1 MKLSDINIDAFNLF
15 HDHWA
20 LLTAGSFV
28 SHNSMTI
35 SWGEMGTLWN
45 KKVVTVFVKPCRYT
59 YQFMEENEYFVVS
72 FFEEKYR
79 DSLSKMGSVS
89 GEDINKDE
97 FSNLT
102 PHNHNSLT
110 IYKEASLTI
119 ICKKIYHNDLDIKQI
134 PEEEKVLYYSHQ
146 APHRMY
152 IGEVIEI
159 IDRR

>member
-1 MKLSDINIDAFNLF
+1 MKLSDINIETFILF

-20 LLTAGSFV
+20 LLTAGSFE

-59 YQFMEENEYFVVS
+59 YHFMEENEYFAIS
-72 FFEEKYR
+72 FFQEKYH

-102 PHNHNSLT
+102 PQNH
-110 IYKEASLTI
+110 K
-119 ICKKIYHNDLDIKQI
+119 H
-134 PEEEKVLYYSHQ
+134 
-146 APHRMY
+146 
-152 IGEVIEI
+152 
-159 IDRR
+159 